1 MKSGGL
7 LWLHVYLFGV
17 AMGCFGDLPDHGLF
31 DVHFFGN
38 ILKSWITFS
47 GGMDLFL
54 GLDWI
59 GSRGGNDIRL
69 H

>member
-1 MKSGGL
+1 
-7 LWLHVYLFGV
+7 
-17 AMGCFGDLPDHGLF
+17 MGCFGDLPDHGLF

-59 GSRGGNDIRL
+59 RSRGGNDIRL